1 MGSVRGSFLIC
12 GIFQLL
18 WPAVSDFQ
26 AELRLTARNKFPAHG
41 FQRQSATMSRLDF
54 LRQKAPENYVAG
66 IGRGATGFTTRSDIG
81 PAKEGPSE
89 QALVAAI
96 GRQIKATQGQVDDDE
111 DNIIDEMGMLA
122 SSEWQDQEDDE
133 ADRVFEAVEAKLDKR
148 RATAKMERLRKER
161 EDYAKKNPTI
171 QEQFADAKRAL
182 ATVTDDEWASLPEPG
197 DLTGKNKRRQNLRE
211 RTYAV
216 SDSVVLSSLNSVQY
230 NQSVDVMTDGTQTGV
245 DGGKTDFLEMGMAR
259 ERLLDTSLATARD
272 GTHTTLG
279 GNSVD
284 PKGYMTSL
292 DTQRSASQIAQM
304 GDIKRARQIYES
316 LTKSNPSQPYGWI
329 CLARCEELAGKT
341 VKAREVIRTG
351 CDKCPKDEGVWL
363 EAVRLNSIENGRRIC
378 AQAIRFLPGSVPI
391 WLKAMELET
400 DIVAKKQALREAL
413 KIVPQSVQLWK
424 EAVNLEEDPNDAR
437 TLLAHATELI
447 PLSVEL
453 WLALARLETYQNA
466 RKVLNNARKAVRTS
480 YEIWIAAIRLEEQ
493 QGNDSRLDALMSRAL
508 SELDEFGGA
517 LSRDKWIEE
526 AEKCEQEGA
535 ILTCQAII
543 KATLGMGID
552 DEDRKRVWLGD
563 AESAIAKGRYD
574 TARAIYAYALRVFP
588 QKKGIWRR
596 AAEFERTHGSKET
609 VNDLLEKAVESC
621 PHAEVL
627 WLMYA
632 KEKWLAGDVQGARKV
647 LERAFAQNPNNE
659 DIWLAAVKVEAENG
673 EPEAARML
681 LERARQEA
689 KTERVWKKSV
699 VLERELGDNQRALNL
714 VDQALAIYPKL
725 DKLWMMKGQ
734 IFEDLGK
741 VVGAREAYG
750 NGVKN
755 CPKSVPLWILAA
767 RLEVKAGV
775 VGKARTILDQGRL
788 RNPKDPQLWAE
799 SIRMEINAKNDQH
812 AKNLLAKALQECPT
826 SGLLQAEAV
835 WMEPRATRRTRAVEG
850 MKKADRDPVLI
861 TAVARLFWIDRKE
874 DKGRTWF
881 EKALT
886 IDPDYGDAWAWYYR
900 LETSDEKK
908 DEILSRCVAAD
919 PHHGEKWQEVSKMP
933 VNARKTTDE
942 ILWLVAASLV

>member
-1 MGSVRGSFLIC
+1 
-12 GIFQLL
+12 
-18 WPAVSDFQ
+18 
-26 AELRLTARNKFPAHG
+26 
-41 FQRQSATMSRLDF
+41 MSRLDF
-54 LRQKAPENYVAG
+54 LRQKAPDNYVAG

-81 PAKEGPSE
+81 PAREGPSE

-96 GRQIKATQGQVDDDE
+96 GRQLKATQGQVEDDE
-111 DNIIDEMGMLA
+111 DNIIDEVGMLA

-133 ADRVFEAVEAKLDKR
+133 ADRIYDAVEAKLDKR
-148 RATAKMERLRKER
+148 RATAKMERTRKER
-161 EDYAKKNPTI
+161 EEYARKNPTI

-182 ATVTDDEWASLPEPG
+182 ATVTDDEWANLPEPG
-197 DLTGKNKRRQNLRE
+197 DLTGKNKRRPNLRE

-216 SDSVVLSSLNSVQY
+216 SDSVILSSLNSIQY
-230 NQSVDVMTDGTQTGV
+230 NQSVDVMSDGTETGV
-245 DGGKTDFLEMGMAR
+245 DGGKADFLEMGMVR
-259 ERLLDTSLATARD
+259 DRLLDSSLATARD
-272 GTHTTLG
+272 GTQTTLG

-292 DTQRSASQIAQM
+292 ATQRNVSQIAQT
-304 GDIKRARQIYES
+304 GDLKHLRQVYES
-316 LTKSNPSQPYGWI
+316 FTKSNPNQPNGWLS
-329 CLARCEELAGKT
+329 LARCEELAGKT
-341 VKAREVIRTG
+341 VKAREVIRMG
-351 CDKCPKDEGVWL
+351 CEKCPKDEDLWI
-363 EAVRLNSIENGRRIC
+363 EAVRLNSIENGKRIC
-378 AQAIRFLPGSVPI
+378 AEAISFLPKSVKI

-400 DIVAKKQALREAL
+400 DKDAKKQVLRKALEN
-413 KIVPQSVQLWK
+413 VPQSVQLWK
-424 EAVNLEEDPNDAR
+424 EAVNLEEDPNDAK
-437 TLLAHATELI
+437 TLLARATELI

-480 YEIWIAAIRLEEQ
+480 AEIWVAAIRLEEQ
-493 QGNDSRLDALMSRAL
+493 QGNDTRLDALMSRAL

-517 LSRDKWIEE
+517 LTREKWIEE

-543 KATLGMGID
+543 KSTLGMGID
-552 DEDRKRVWLGD
+552 DEDRKRVWLDD
-563 AESAIAKGRYD
+563 AESAIAKGCYD
-574 TARAIYAYALRVFP
+574 TGRAIYAYALRVFP

-596 AAEFERTHGSKET
+596 AAELEKAHGSKET

-632 KEKWLAGDVQGARKV
+632 KEKWLANDVTSARKV

-673 EPEAARML
+673 ESEAARML

-699 VLERELGDNQRALNL
+699 VLERELGDNQRALGL
-714 VDQALAIYPKL
+714 VNQALAIYPKF

-741 VVGAREAYG
+741 VVGAREAYS
-750 NGVKN
+750 NGIKN
-755 CPKSVPLWILAA
+755 CPKSIPLWILAA
-767 RLEVKAGV
+767 RLEVKASV

-799 SIRMEINAKNDQH
+799 SIRIEINAKNDHH

-826 SGLLQAEAV
+826 SGLIQSEAL
-835 WMEPRATRRTRAVEG
+835 WMEPRPTRRMRAVEG
-850 MKKADRDPVLI
+850 LKKADRDPVM
-861 TAVARLFWIDRKE
+861 TTSVARLFWIDRKE
-874 DKGRTWF
+874 DKGRSWF

-900 LETSDEKK
+900 LETSDENKE
-908 DEILSRCVAAD
+908 EIMNRCIAAD
-919 PHHGEKWQEVSKMP
+919 PHHGEKWQEVAKMP
-933 VNARKTTDE
+933 VNTRRKTDE
-942 ILWLVAASLV
+942 ILQLVAASLV